1 MSKIKNNYKII
12 IFGILIGIINGLLGA
27 GGGMIAVPLLQNL
40 GMDSKTAHANAVA
53 VILPITVI
61 SAVMYLI
68 KDYVN
73 LSSALIYIPT
83 GILGAIIGSLVLKK
97 IPSKLLK
104 KLFAGFML
112 YAGIRLLI
120 R

>member
-1 MSKIKNNYKII
+1 MSKVKNGIKIV
-12 IFGILIGIINGLLGA
+12 IFGILIGVVNGLLGA
-27 GGGMIAVPLLQNL
+27 GGGMLAVPLLQNL
-40 GMDSKTAHANAVA
+40 GLDSKTAHANAVA

-61 SAVMYLI
+61 SAILYLF

-73 LSSALIYIPT
+73 LSSAFIYIPT
-83 GILGAIIGSLVLKK
+83 GALGAVIGSIFLKK
-97 IPSKLLK
+97 IPTKLLK

-112 YAGIRLLI
+112 YAGIRLLL